1 MFPKWYLP
9 APVSL
14 WCKEF
19 PKMAAT
25 SICVPKGSPSCFL
38 PLQEA
43 LQDQQVSLTWALFFS
58 FFQITAFVLCA
69 GECEI
74 MCMPFKSGV
83 CISHSPLHLLKV
95 SPAGPS
101 KPNVLG
107 LIFLVWDSWAEE
119 PPEVLRPLAP
129 WGRTSAIVTILPF
142 IGCPLRVMGW
152 DFGDPRSKS
161 EEL

>member
-1 MFPKWYLP
+1 MWYKNLP
-9 APVSL
+9 N
-14 WCKEF
+14 
-19 PKMAAT
+19 MAAA
-25 SICVPKGSPSCFL
+25 SVYIPRVSSSYFL

-119 PPEVLRPLAP
+119 PPEVLRPLTP

-142 IGCPLRVMGW
+142 IGCPLRVMGVGFW
-152 DFGDPRSKS
+152 RPQI
-161 EEL
+161 